1 MAKNAEKETAL
12 YEAVFRL
19 LARGEKMYSVTV
31 QQIAEE
37 AGIGKGTV
45 YEYFTSREEI
55 ISKAMA
61 YRLRGEADALSER
74 VDKAEGFEQK
84 LDTLLCF
91 ARDSVQAQASGM
103 KVLFASAR
111 TLESP
116 EAVCRHIGD
125 AQVVEQLR
133 RKEGITVFL
142 TTHYM
147 EEAADADYVVILDKG
162 KIAAEGTPLQL
173 KNTYTGD
180 FLTLYG
186 VTESQVQALGL
197 PYSVIRDAFR
207 VSVSNTAVA
216 TELIVKHPALFRDYE
231 ITKGRMD
238 NVFLAV
244 TGKKL
249 MGGMAE

>member
-133 RKEGITVFL
+133 AMIARIVESGVREGLLRQPPSEAYALMALAGAVFGYANLQHILPGQDDAALREDARQMVQPCAVIAKSMVQDPAENKQFSQRNKQIPVQLVQCSEIRTGRLNFL
-142 TTHYM
+142 TY
-147 EEAADADYVVILDKG
+147 YGIISQKG
-162 KIAAEGTPLQL
+162 
-173 KNTYTGD
+173 
-180 FLTLYG
+180 
-186 VTESQVQALGL
+186 VAL
-197 PYSVIRDAFR
+197 R
-207 VSVSNTAVA
+207 
-216 TELIVKHPALFRDYE
+216 
-231 ITKGRMD
+231 
-238 NVFLAV
+238 
-244 TGKKL
+244 
-249 MGGMAE
+249 

>member
-1 MAKNAEKETAL
+1 MISSAKSRCMTRNWTMRRQTRRRNCRSPRQAEEGFVMAKNAEKETAL

-74 VDKAEGFEQK
+74 VNKAEGFEQK

-116 EAVCRHIGD
+116 EAVCSHIGD

-133 RKEGITVFL
+133 AMIARIVESGVREGLLRQPPSEAYALMALAGAVFGYANL
-142 TTHYM
+142 QHILPGQDD
-147 EEAADADYVVILDKG
+147 AALREDARQMVRR
-162 KIAAEGTPLQL
+162 
-173 KNTYTGD
+173 
-180 FLTLYG
+180 
-186 VTESQVQALGL
+186 AL
-197 PYSVIRDAFR
+197 S
-207 VSVSNTAVA
+207 
-216 TELIVKHPALFRDYE
+216 
-231 ITKGRMD
+231 
-238 NVFLAV
+238 
-244 TGKKL
+244 
-249 MGGMAE
+249 

>member
-61 YRLRGEADALSER
+61 YRLRGEAER

-133 RKEGITVFL
+133 AMIARIVESGVREGLLRQPPSEAYALMALAGAVFGYANL
-142 TTHYM
+142 QHILPGQDD
-147 EEAADADYVVILDKG
+147 AALREDARQMVRR
-162 KIAAEGTPLQL
+162 
-173 KNTYTGD
+173 
-180 FLTLYG
+180 
-186 VTESQVQALGL
+186 AL
-197 PYSVIRDAFR
+197 S
-207 VSVSNTAVA
+207 
-216 TELIVKHPALFRDYE
+216 
-231 ITKGRMD
+231 
-238 NVFLAV
+238 
-244 TGKKL
+244 
-249 MGGMAE
+249 

>member
-133 RKEGITVFL
+133 AMIACIVESGVREGL
-142 TTHYM
+142 LRQPPS
-147 EEAADADYVVILDKG
+147 EAYGACGRGVRVCQF
-162 KIAAEGTPLQL
+162 AA
-173 KNTYTGD
+173 
-180 FLTLYG
+180 
-186 VTESQVQALGL
+186 
-197 PYSVIRDAFR
+197 YSAG
-207 VSVSNTAVA
+207 
-216 TELIVKHPALFRDYE
+216 P
-231 ITKGRMD
+231 G
-238 NVFLAV
+238 
-244 TGKKL
+244 
-249 MGGMAE
+249 

>member
-1 MAKNAEKETAL
+1 MPLFSRGVLLEQHKEPAL
-12 YEAVFRL
+12 SGGVQPFLSGMQEVRL
-19 LARGEKMYSVTV
+19 QREPARSVTGLS
-31 QQIAEE
+31 QEEILSIAEE

-74 VDKAEGFEQK
+74 VNKAEGFEQK

-133 RKEGITVFL
+133 AMIARIVESGVREGLLRQPPSEAYALMALAGAVFGYANL
-142 TTHYM
+142 QHILPGQDD
-147 EEAADADYVVILDKG
+147 AALREDARQMVRR
-162 KIAAEGTPLQL
+162 
-173 KNTYTGD
+173 
-180 FLTLYG
+180 
-186 VTESQVQALGL
+186 AL
-197 PYSVIRDAFR
+197 S
-207 VSVSNTAVA
+207 
-216 TELIVKHPALFRDYE
+216 
-231 ITKGRMD
+231 
-238 NVFLAV
+238 
-244 TGKKL
+244 
-249 MGGMAE
+249 

>member
-103 KVLFASAR
+103 KV
-111 TLESP
+111 
-116 EAVCRHIGD
+116 
-125 AQVVEQLR
+125 VEQLR
-133 RKEGITVFL
+133 AMIARIVESGVREGLLRQPPSEAYALMALAGAVFGYANL
-142 TTHYM
+142 QHILPGQDD
-147 EEAADADYVVILDKG
+147 AALREDARQMVRR
-162 KIAAEGTPLQL
+162 
-173 KNTYTGD
+173 
-180 FLTLYG
+180 
-186 VTESQVQALGL
+186 AL
-197 PYSVIRDAFR
+197 S
-207 VSVSNTAVA
+207 
-216 TELIVKHPALFRDYE
+216 
-231 ITKGRMD
+231 
-238 NVFLAV
+238 
-244 TGKKL
+244 
-249 MGGMAE
+249 

>member
-61 YRLRGEADALSER
+61 YRLRREADALSER
-74 VDKAEGFEQK
+74 VDKAEGFERK

-133 RKEGITVFL
+133 AMIARIVESGVREGLLRQPLMALAGAVLGYANLQHIL
-142 TTHYM
+142 PGQDD
-147 EEAADADYVVILDKG
+147 AALREDARQMVRR
-162 KIAAEGTPLQL
+162 
-173 KNTYTGD
+173 
-180 FLTLYG
+180 
-186 VTESQVQALGL
+186 AL
-197 PYSVIRDAFR
+197 S
-207 VSVSNTAVA
+207 
-216 TELIVKHPALFRDYE
+216 
-231 ITKGRMD
+231 
-238 NVFLAV
+238 
-244 TGKKL
+244 
-249 MGGMAE
+249 

>member
-125 AQVVEQLR
+125 APVSYTHLGFASLR
-133 RKEGITVFL
+133 KKISTMMASRPPHSRLERTL
-142 TTHYM
+142 PTTM
-147 EEAADADYVVILDKG
+147 
-162 KIAAEGTPLQL
+162 
-173 KNTYTGD
+173 
-180 FLTLYG
+180 
-186 VTESQVQALGL
+186 S
-197 PYSVIRDAFR
+197 
-207 VSVSNTAVA
+207 
-216 TELIVKHPALFRDYE
+216 
-231 ITKGRMD
+231 M
-238 NVFLAV
+238 
-244 TGKKL
+244 
-249 MGGMAE
+249 

>member
-91 ARDSVQAQASGM
+91 ARDSVQAQASG
-103 KVLFASAR
+103 K
-111 TLESP
+111 
-116 EAVCRHIGD
+116 IGR
-125 AQVVEQLR
+125 AHV
-133 RKEGITVFL
+133 
-142 TTHYM
+142 
-147 EEAADADYVVILDKG
+147 
-162 KIAAEGTPLQL
+162 
-173 KNTYTGD
+173 
-180 FLTLYG
+180 
-186 VTESQVQALGL
+186 
-197 PYSVIRDAFR
+197 
-207 VSVSNTAVA
+207 
-216 TELIVKHPALFRDYE
+216 
-231 ITKGRMD
+231 
-238 NVFLAV
+238 
-244 TGKKL
+244 
-249 MGGMAE
+249 

>member
-1 MAKNAEKETAL
+1 MAKNAEKKTAL

-133 RKEGITVFL
+133 AMIARIVESGVREGLLRQPPSEAYALMALAGAVFGYANL
-142 TTHYM
+142 QHILPGQDD
-147 EEAADADYVVILDKG
+147 AALREDARQMVRR
-162 KIAAEGTPLQL
+162 
-173 KNTYTGD
+173 
-180 FLTLYG
+180 
-186 VTESQVQALGL
+186 AL
-197 PYSVIRDAFR
+197 S
-207 VSVSNTAVA
+207 
-216 TELIVKHPALFRDYE
+216 
-231 ITKGRMD
+231 
-238 NVFLAV
+238 
-244 TGKKL
+244 
-249 MGGMAE
+249 

>member
-61 YRLRGEADALSER
+61 SER

-133 RKEGITVFL
+133 AMIARIVESGVREGLLRQPPSEAYALMALAGAVFGYANL
-142 TTHYM
+142 QHILPGQDD
-147 EEAADADYVVILDKG
+147 AALREDARQMVRR
-162 KIAAEGTPLQL
+162 
-173 KNTYTGD
+173 
-180 FLTLYG
+180 
-186 VTESQVQALGL
+186 AL
-197 PYSVIRDAFR
+197 S
-207 VSVSNTAVA
+207 
-216 TELIVKHPALFRDYE
+216 
-231 ITKGRMD
+231 
-238 NVFLAV
+238 
-244 TGKKL
+244 
-249 MGGMAE
+249 

>member
-91 ARDSVQAQASGM
+91 ARDSVQAQASRGR
-103 KVLFASAR
+103 VPPHWRCTGGGAASRNDRAHCGER
-111 TLESP
+111 CAGRAAAPT
-116 EAVCRHIGD
+116 
-125 AQVVEQLR
+125 AQ
-133 RKEGITVFL
+133 
-142 TTHYM
+142 
-147 EEAADADYVVILDKG
+147 
-162 KIAAEGTPLQL
+162 
-173 KNTYTGD
+173 
-180 FLTLYG
+180 
-186 VTESQVQALGL
+186 
-197 PYSVIRDAFR
+197 
-207 VSVSNTAVA
+207 
-216 TELIVKHPALFRDYE
+216 
-231 ITKGRMD
+231 
-238 NVFLAV
+238 
-244 TGKKL
+244 
-249 MGGMAE
+249 

>member
-84 LDTLLCF
+84 LDTLLCAGF
-91 ARDSVQAQASGM
+91 RTGAGLRHEGAVRQCAHAGISRGRVPPHWRCTGGGAASRNDRAHCGERCAGRAAAPTAQ
-103 KVLFASAR
+103 
-111 TLESP
+111 
-116 EAVCRHIGD
+116 
-125 AQVVEQLR
+125 
-133 RKEGITVFL
+133 
-142 TTHYM
+142 
-147 EEAADADYVVILDKG
+147 
-162 KIAAEGTPLQL
+162 
-173 KNTYTGD
+173 
-180 FLTLYG
+180 
-186 VTESQVQALGL
+186 
-197 PYSVIRDAFR
+197 
-207 VSVSNTAVA
+207 
-216 TELIVKHPALFRDYE
+216 
-231 ITKGRMD
+231 
-238 NVFLAV
+238 
-244 TGKKL
+244 
-249 MGGMAE
+249 